1 MGNWNF
7 DEIENSLVS
16 DAEKRITRGY
26 TQQPKEDVRGLDPGS
41 PQTSENVAAGDL
53 SPDILRQAE
62 KSEKPTAPAR
72 GQSPGIESLPE
83 YSPQTA
89 ERPQADTAD
98 IIGVK
103 CSETKG
109 VQTYLPLA
117 DYMRLLQQKT
127 LRKQNIAQV
136 AGVAIIDW
144 LDRQEQSAPTSG
156 KK

>member
-7 DEIENSLVS
+7 DELENSLVS

-26 TQQPKEDVRGLDPGS
+26 TD
-41 PQTSENVAAGDL
+41 GD
-53 SPDILRQAE
+53 A
-62 KSEKPTAPAR
+62 TAPVR
-72 GQSPGIESLPE
+72 GQSPGSEAMPE
-83 YSPQTA
+83 YSPLTA
-89 ERPQADTAD
+89 ERPNLSGDSPLTAPLDD

-144 LDRQEQSAPTSG
+144 LDRQEEKTP
-156 KK
+156 

>member
-26 TQQPKEDVRGLDPGS
+26 TRDVRGLNPGS
-41 PQTSENVAAGDL
+41 PQTSEDVAARDL

-62 KSEKPTAPAR
+62 KSEKPTDGDAR
-72 GQSPGIESLPE
+72 GQTPDSEPVRVQSPGIER
-83 YSPQTA
+83 PQ
-89 ERPQADTAD
+89 ERPLDD

-144 LDRQEQSAPTSG
+144 LDRQEQKNA
-156 KK
+156 

>member
-26 TQQPKEDVRGLDPGS
+26 TGDGG
-41 PQTSENVAAGDL
+41 TGAAPSAPSD
-53 SPDILRQAE
+53 A
-62 KSEKPTAPAR
+62 TAPAR
-72 GQSPGIESLPE
+72 GQSLGSVPMPTD
-83 YSPQTA
+83 SPQAA
-89 ERPQADTAD
+89 ERPLDD

-103 CSETKG
+103 CAETKG

>member
-7 DEIENSLVS
+7 DELENSLVS

-26 TQQPKEDVRGLDPGS
+26 TD
-41 PQTSENVAAGDL
+41 GD
-53 SPDILRQAE
+53 A
-62 KSEKPTAPAR
+62 TAPVR
-72 GQSPGIESLPE
+72 GQSPGSEALPE

-89 ERPQADTAD
+89 ERPNLSGDSPLTAPLDD

-103 CSETKG
+103 CGETKG

-144 LDRQEQSAPTSG
+144 LDRQEKSAPTSG

>member
-7 DEIENSLVS
+7 DELENSLVS

-26 TQQPKEDVRGLDPGS
+26 TD
-41 PQTSENVAAGDL
+41 GD
-53 SPDILRQAE
+53 A
-62 KSEKPTAPAR
+62 TAPVR
-72 GQSPGIESLPE
+72 GQSPGSEALPE

-89 ERPQADTAD
+89 ERPNLSQTAERPNLSGDSPLTAPLDD

-144 LDRQEQSAPTSG
+144 LDRQE
-156 KK
+156 K

>member
-1 MGNWNF
+1 MPT
-7 DEIENSLVS
+7 D
-16 DAEKRITRGY
+16 
-26 TQQPKEDVRGLDPGS
+26 S
-41 PQTSENVAAGDL
+41 PQA
-53 SPDILRQAE
+53 
-62 KSEKPTAPAR
+62 
-72 GQSPGIESLPE
+72 
-83 YSPQTA
+83 A
-89 ERPQADTAD
+89 ERPLDD

-136 AGVAIIDW
+136 AGMAIIDW

>member
-26 TQQPKEDVRGLDPGS
+26 TGDGG
-41 PQTSENVAAGDL
+41 TGAAPSAPSD
-53 SPDILRQAE
+53 A
-62 KSEKPTAPAR
+62 TAPAR
-72 GQSPGIESLPE
+72 GQSLGSVPMPTDN
-83 YSPQTA
+83 PQAA
-89 ERPQADTAD
+89 ERPLDD

>member
-26 TQQPKEDVRGLDPGS
+26 TG
-41 PQTSENVAAGDL
+41 
-53 SPDILRQAE
+53 E
-62 KSEKPTAPAR
+62 KSEKPTDGDAR
-72 GQSPGIESLPE
+72 GQTPDSEPARVQSPGS
-83 YSPQTA
+83 
-89 ERPQADTAD
+89 ERPQPDSERPQERPLDD

-103 CSETKG
+103 CGETKG

>member
-72 GQSPGIESLPE
+72 GQSLGSVPMPTD
-83 YSPQTA
+83 SPQAA
-89 ERPQADTAD
+89 ERPIDD

>member
-26 TQQPKEDVRGLDPGS
+26 TGDGG
-41 PQTSENVAAGDL
+41 TGAAPSASSD
-53 SPDILRQAE
+53 A
-62 KSEKPTAPAR
+62 TAPAR
-72 GQSPGIESLPE
+72 GQSLGSVPMPTD
-83 YSPQTA
+83 SPQAA
-89 ERPQADTAD
+89 ERPIDD

>member
-26 TQQPKEDVRGLDPGS
+26 TG
-41 PQTSENVAAGDL
+41 ENVAANGD
-53 SPDILRQAE
+53 
-62 KSEKPTAPAR
+62 AR
-72 GQSPGIESLPE
+72 GQTPDSEPVRVQSPGS
-83 YSPQTA
+83 
-89 ERPQADTAD
+89 ERPQERPLDD